1 MIDFSR
7 VKVKYGKGNFCKS
20 NRGLEKKKE
29 KKKKTIKKKTS
40 LQQTSIRQ
48 ICSFSV
54 PLKSIFFLW
63 QPWTSFFQL
72 LCSSPPP
79 PLYPDKNVF
88 NDLSILSEKFWWFFS
103 LCPKEFYKQNS
114 SVWPYCS
121 CYLIMNSRMFFF
133 FYVCTASGVQ
143 SSAVTKEDLV
153 VSYRDPV
160 SFQRSKSIQNAYMEV
175 GDPMQDLDT
184 WSLLTEAEQISCG
197 A

>member
-63 QPWTSFFQL
+63 QP
-72 LCSSPPP
+72 
-79 PLYPDKNVF
+79 
-88 NDLSILSEKFWWFFS
+88 
-103 LCPKEFYKQNS
+103 
-114 SVWPYCS
+114 
-121 CYLIMNSRMFFF
+121 
-133 FYVCTASGVQ
+133 
-143 SSAVTKEDLV
+143 
-153 VSYRDPV
+153 
-160 SFQRSKSIQNAYMEV
+160 
-175 GDPMQDLDT
+175 
-184 WSLLTEAEQISCG
+184 
-197 A
+197 